1 MPNAPSPGHRQS
13 ETLVAPQ
20 VDARDMALLRR
31 AVALAADN
39 VARGDGGPFGALIA
53 RDGEIIGEG
62 WNQVVR
68 RKDPTAHAEMLAI
81 RAACARLGHFHLHGC
96 TLYASSEPCPMCLA
110 AAYWA
115 QVARIVYANDRR
127 AAAGIGFCDA
137 ELYAQIDRPPA
148 ERRVPMLH
156 LPFAGADAPLHAWAA
171 RADKVPY

>member
-1 MPNAPSPGHRQS
+1 MPDAHPSDDCRHELSAARR
-13 ETLVAPQ
+13 T
-20 VDARDMALLRR
+20 DARDMALLQR

-53 RDGEIIGEG
+53 RDGEIIGAG
-62 WNQVVR
+62 WNQVVCR
-68 RKDPTAHAEMLAI
+68 NDPTAHAEMLAI

-115 QVARIVYANDRR
+115 QVARIVYANDRE
-127 AAAGIGFCDA
+127 AAAAIGFCDA

-156 LPFAGADAPLHAWAA
+156 LPFAGADAPLRAWAA